1 MTAAPD
7 RPTQLIDA
15 ARSLFMEKGFA
26 QVGMREITARA
37 GLTPTQSYRLGLA
50 KEDLLAEIS
59 IRLTSEQLQ
68 SITAKTKP
76 RPGETLQGFVE
87 RYLLK
92 LYQSDIQNIKIRKES
107 AAYGWMWSQKYET
120 RIVEQVIALLKPI
133 SDALAEH
140 GLESIPARGLA
151 IWSLY
156 YVGYRNAVV
165 GGGDANACLEMIR
178 DSLALVLHHAA

>member
-1 MTAAPD
+1 MTTVPD
-7 RPTQLIDA
+7 RATQLIDA
-15 ARSLFMEKGFA
+15 AQSLFMEKGFA

-59 IRLTSEQLQ
+59 IRLTDEQLR
-68 SITAKTKP
+68 SITARTKL

-92 LYQSDIQNIKIRKES
+92 LYRSDILNIRIRKES

-120 RIVEQVIALLKPI
+120 RIVEQVIALLEPLAC
-133 SDALAEH
+133 ALSAH
-140 GLESIPARGLA
+140 GLENVPARGLT

-156 YVGYRNAVV
+156 YVGYRQAVV
-165 GGGDANACLEMIR
+165 GGKRAQDCLGSIR
-178 DSLALVLHHAA
+178 DSLALALK